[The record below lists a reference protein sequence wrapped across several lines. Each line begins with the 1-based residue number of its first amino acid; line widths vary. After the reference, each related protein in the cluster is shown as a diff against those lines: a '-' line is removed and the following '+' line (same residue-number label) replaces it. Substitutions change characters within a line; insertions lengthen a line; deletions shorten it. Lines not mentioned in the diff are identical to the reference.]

1 MTRAAWL
8 GLLVVASTV
17 ACTPPPRAV
26 AMAPRLALSPCEIPK
41 SSVEARCGALE
52 VFEDRA
58 ARSGRV
64 IPIKVL
70 VLPALGEERARDPI
84 FVLAGGPGLGAAS
97 AMRDADAGFFEGM
110 RARRDVVF
118 IDQRGTGGSHRLS
131 CRLTTGSG
139 AQATFGDLLP
149 PDRIRAC
156 RETLE
161 KIADLRLYTTPIAM
175 DDVDDVRAA
184 LGYATINLYGVSYA
198 SLAAARRS
206 SRTSPGLA
214 LGNPGGQRLW

>member
-1 MTRAAWL
+1 
-8 GLLVVASTV
+8 
-17 ACTPPPRAV
+17 
-26 AMAPRLALSPCEIPK
+26 
-41 SSVEARCGALE
+41 
-52 VFEDRA
+52 
-58 ARSGRV
+58 
-64 IPIKVL
+64 
-70 VLPALGEERARDPI
+70 EERARDPI

-97 AMRDADAGFFEGM
+97 AMRDADARFFEGM

-156 RETLE
+156 REALE
-161 KIADLRLYTTPIAM
+161 KIADLRLYTASIAM

-198 SLAAARRS
+198 SLAAMQYLRQHPSRVRS
-206 SRTSPGLA
+206 PA
-214 LGNPGGQRLW
+214 PGGMAPPAQTRAPAAGVGSGV